1 MEKITKDMIIAQV
14 LQQGEGVVQIL
25 MNAGL
30 HCLG

>member
-1 MEKITKDMIIAQV
+1 MEQVTKDMIIAQV
-14 LQQGEGVVQIL
+14 LDKGEGVVPIL